1 MNRKVVNYF
10 IILNLIFTCIICVAS
25 HLWNHMVKNQQSTLR
40 GHTAMTEPKTPTIQ
54 ANKSPQDTSLPTPEQ
69 TLDKYNAS
77 VSAFD
82 TDVRFWGRVLDQNQ
96 IPIEGATI
104 KATVTTLRMIK
115 AENDNREY
123 SVISTRSAAD
133 GLFELNDAK
142 GFSLTIRELSKDG
155 FVLPSAYQSG
165 TRWDGAKYFYCYKSF
180 DGLQSVFRPDLS
192 QPVVFH
198 LWKLKKPEPVTIIEA
213 HGASPKFKVGAPP
226 APEVFTNMNISD
238 IGTAQVPQW
247 EVTVSGIKSDDGV
260 IKADPSDLFMFL
272 APASGYTH
280 SIKFSYG
287 MKGTDAIMGEDGAPV
302 RFYVRSKGGRWY
314 SAEECAFFA
323 PNGDGT
329 IIPKIRSWTNP
340 NGSRN
345 LEHDAAHPLPE
356 PLLNE

>member
-1 MNRKVVNYF
+1 MKPIEDTPVRSALLSCRVR
-10 IILNLIFTCIICVAS
+10 IIPCLLAVLAGLAASLGFVPGLHQRVADE
-25 HLWNHMVKNQQSTLR
+25 WQMAR
-40 GHTAMTEPKTPTIQ
+40 
-54 ANKSPQDTSLPTPEQ
+54 
-69 TLDKYNAS
+69 YNAGAG
-77 VSAFD
+77 AFD
-82 TDVRFWGRVLDQNQ
+82 SQVRFWGKVVNQ
-96 IPIEGATI
+96 DGRPVDGAAI
-104 KATVTTLRMIK
+104 AASVTTLRMIK
-115 AENDNREY
+115 VEGGYREF
-123 SVISTRSAAD
+123 SILTTRSAAD
-133 GLFELNDAK
+133 GTFTLAGAE
-142 GFSLTIRELSKDG
+142 GFSLTIRELGKDG
-155 FVLPSAYQSG
+155 FVLPSPYQSG
-165 TRWDGAKYFYCYKSF
+165 TRWDGARYYYCYKSF
-180 DGLQSVFRPDLS
+180 DGLQSVFRPDPS
-192 QPVVFH
+192 HPVVFH
-198 LWKLKKPEPVTIIEA
+198 LWKLKEPEPVTIIDMSR
-213 HGASPKFKVGAPP
+213 GGPKFTIGAPP
-226 APEVFTNMNISD
+226 APELFTNMKISD